1 MTTLAPAVSGLQSH
15 IYLYNLP
22 VDMRRSFDGLMSIVQ
37 SEFEQDVRQGD
48 LFLFINRRRDRI
60 KMLWWD
66 DDGLAIFMKR
76 LEQGTFERPR
86 VSGDDQHVRMDRTE
100 LALLLSGIEL
110 GSAKRRKRY
119 RLHGLLGRKTIRPR
133 TEKYADLLQGAVP
146 PLPGVVIV

>member
-1 MTTLAPAVSGLQSH
+1 MIPSVGGLQAR

-76 LEQGTFERPR
+76 LEQGTFERPHQ
-86 VSGDDQHVRMDRTE
+86 VADDKHLQMDRTE
-100 LALLLSGIEL
+100 LGLLLSGIEL
-110 GSAKRRKRY
+110 KSVKRRKRY
-119 RLHGLLGRKTIRPR
+119 QARLVLGGNERAAEQLK
-133 TEKYADLLQGAVP
+133 KN
-146 PLPGVVIV
+146 